1 MQAAF
6 QVYIL
11 PCVCVLMYVCVRVC
25 MCAETKVLL
34 EHTLK
39 TQACDIINPDDM
51 DTKGDTALHVVVKS
65 PPFTEL
71 HSDITVLLIESG
83 ALPNVRDR
91 AGKMPHEHVPNN
103 FSNAIIYE
111 KLTAAL
117 QRPGWYFHHIL
128 MPVTSNC

>member
-39 TQACDIINPDDM
+39 TQAFDIINPDEV

-91 AGKMPHEHVPNN
+91 AGKMPHEHVSKN
-103 FSNAIIYE
+103 SNAIIYE

>member
-1 MQAAF
+1 M
-6 QVYIL
+6 
-11 PCVCVLMYVCVRVC
+11 CVCVCVRVC

-39 TQACDIINPDDM
+39 TQASDIINPDDV

-65 PPFTEL
+65 PPFTQL
-71 HSDITVLLIESG
+71 HSDIIVLLIESG

-91 AGKMPHEHVPNN
+91 AGKMPHEHVPKN
-103 FSNAIIYE
+103 SNAIIYE

-117 QRPGWYFHHIL
+117 EQPGWYFHHIL